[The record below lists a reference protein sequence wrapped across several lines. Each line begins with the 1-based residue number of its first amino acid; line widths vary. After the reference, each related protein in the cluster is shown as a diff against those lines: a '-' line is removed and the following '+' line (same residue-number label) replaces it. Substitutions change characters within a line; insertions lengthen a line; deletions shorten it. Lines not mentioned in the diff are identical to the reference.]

1 MIYLVMYAYYSDW
14 EIYGYFT
21 NREDAEKYVVKYP
34 EKDLFIKEVS
44 SFDNKEDLRGIK
56 VRYEKPIIFQKDI
69 NSWSCLDSGDPI
81 LYQSQFARS
90 NHIEYSRFDWVRV
103 WVNTEKND
111 IDLQMK
117 IAQDIF
123 YQFLESCD
131 GNITKKAIGEFNKI
145 LSAEEDARK
154 EAEKQEKIKKK
165 ELAELKRLKEKYEQ

>member
-34 EKDLFIKEVS
+34 EKDLFIEEVS
-44 SFDNKEDLRGIK
+44 CFDNKEDLRGIK
-56 VRYEKPIIFQKDI
+56 VRYEKPIIFRRNKT
-69 NSWSCLDSGDPI
+69 SWDCLNNGESI

-90 NHIEYSRFDWVRV
+90 NHVEDGQFDWMRV

-131 GNITKKAIGEFNKI
+131 GNITQKAIGEFNKI

>member
-1 MIYLVMYAYYSDW
+1 MIYLVMHAYYSDW

-34 EKDLFIKEVS
+34 GRDLFIEEVS
-44 SFDNKEDLRGIK
+44 CFDNKEDLRGIK
-56 VRYEKPIIFQKDI
+56 VRYKKPIAFRKDG
-69 NSWSCLDSGDPI
+69 NSWSCSDSGKPE
-81 LYQSQFARS
+81 LYQGKFSKS
-90 NHIEYSRFDWVRV
+90 NRIDSGNNWVRI

-111 IDLQMK
+111 INLQMK

-131 GNITKKAIGEFNKI
+131 GNITQKAIDKFNKI

-154 EAEKQEKIKKK
+154 EAKKQEKIKEK

>member
-34 EKDLFIKEVS
+34 EKDLFIEEVS
-44 SFDNKEDLRGIK
+44 CFDNEEDLRGIK
-56 VRYEKPIIFQKDI
+56 VRYEKPIMFRKDK
-69 NSWSCLDSGDPI
+69 NSWSCSDNGEPG
-81 LYQSQFARS
+81 LYQGKFSKS
-90 NHIEYSRFDWVRV
+90 NRIDLGNDWVCI

-111 IDLQMK
+111 INLQMK

-131 GNITKKAIGEFNKI
+131 GNITQKAIGEFNKI

>member
-34 EKDLFIKEVS
+34 ESELFIKEVPC
-44 SFDNKEDLRGIK
+44 FDNKENLRGIK
-56 VRYEKPIIFQKDI
+56 VRYEKPIIFRRNKT
-69 NSWSCLDSGDPI
+69 SWDCSDNGEPI

-90 NHIEYSRFDWVRV
+90 NHVEGGQFDWVRV
-103 WVNTEKND
+103 WVNIEKND

-131 GNITKKAIGEFNKI
+131 GNITQKAIGEFNKI

>member
-34 EKDLFIKEVS
+34 ERNLFIKEVS
-44 SFDNKEDLRGIK
+44 CFDNEEDLRNII
-56 VRYEKPIIFQKDI
+56 VRYEKPIIFRKDK
-69 NSWSCLDSGDPI
+69 NSWSCLDNGDPR
-81 LYQSQFARS
+81 LYQGKFSKS
-90 NHIEYSRFDWVRV
+90 NRIELGYDWVRI
-103 WVNTEKND
+103 WVNTEKNN

-131 GNITKKAIGEFNKI
+131 GNITQKAIGEFNKI